1 MKISLFLVVCYYLL
15 ACNAVQK
22 PENHHVL
29 TQPKSKTASIIN
41 VKNVDAPLTI
51 NSFFSHLEWPFV
63 AENDQIVQ
71 HKAYTLCYD
80 EKHEQAKWVAYVLT
94 AAETISR
101 YERTNDFNTD
111 PFVKTGSATNDDYKG
126 SGYDRGH
133 LAPAGDMGFSSVSM
147 IESFYYSNMSPQN
160 PSFNRGIWKK
170 LEEQVRS
177 WADLYDSLL
186 VVTGPVLTASLPK
199 IGVNGVSVPSFYY
212 KVILDYKN
220 NQSKAIA
227 FILPNIKGS
236 KPLSSY
242 VLSIDELEKI
252 TKLDF
257 FPKLQDDLEARLEK
271 NNSVDSWDWK
281 MLASH
286 STAKK
291 TSNSTGNSEATQCS
305 GTTKKGLRCK
315 NRTKNSSGKCYLHE

>member
-1 MKISLFLVVCYYLL
+1 MKISMFLVVCIYLL
-15 ACNAVQK
+15 ACNSVQK
-22 PENHHVL
+22 PENHLVL
-29 TQPKSKTASIIN
+29 KQPNSKTASIIN
-41 VKNVDAPLTI
+41 IENNDTPLTAK
-51 NSFFSHLEWPFV
+51 SFISHLEWPLV
-63 AENDQIVQ
+63 NENDQIVQ

-111 PFVKTGSATNDDYKG
+111 PFVKTGSASNDDYKG

-133 LAPAGDMGFSSVSM
+133 LAPAGDMGFSSISM

-177 WADLYDSLL
+177 WAVLYDSVL

-199 IGVNGVSVPSFYY
+199 IGVNGVSIPSFYY

-227 FILPNIKGS
+227 FILPNVKGS

-242 VLSIDELEKI
+242 VLSIDELEKL

-257 FPKLQDDLEARLEK
+257 FPEMQDELEARLEK
-271 NNSVDSWDWK
+271 NSLVDSWDWK
-281 MLASH
+281 ILASQS
-286 STAKK
+286 STKK
-291 TSNSTGNSEATQCS
+291 SSNSTGNSDATQCS
-305 GTTKKGLRCK
+305 GTTKKRLA
-315 NRTKNSSGKCYLHE
+315 L